1 MAKLGDTSN
10 SNRYIMV
17 CSPVTNMVQINS
29 VKDTSDN
36 VKTLLLILVSQ
47 ILHKSLRLLLVW
59 SITLEIYTCLLMFV
73 LGSTPDLR
81 PPYSVIKQDMR
92 QYDIVWTN
100 INIHKPFSVEVEGVD
115 LVHEVVADR
124 VLDVVLLR
132 EQLDPRH
139 AVIYAKMLSVIF

>member
-36 VKTLLLILVSQ
+36 VKTLLLTTVSQ
-47 ILHKSLRLLLVW
+47 ISPSCVKFSLLWTV
-59 SITLEIYTCLLMFV
+59 TLEIYTCLLMFV

-124 VLDVVLLR
+124 VLDVLLLR
-132 EQLDPRH
+132 EQLDPLH